1 MDYNMDGFIVKSD
14 IKKFLGINGVFQP
27 TDLDLEGLMRK
38 LDHSK
43 IGRVSFS
50 DFLEEFQSKLPQN
63 N

>member
-50 DFLEEFQSKLPQN
+50 DFLEEF
-63 N
+63 